1 MASLLA
7 LCVLV
12 GSAFSV
18 EGWPTGAP
26 VSRCGSMRPGHGLP
40 PRDGG
45 GGYGVFLTPTATP
58 GEWTVTLNGTSGFRG
73 FLLQARTETDGDIV
87 GTWGDLPPR
96 TKLVACGGSP
106 DSAVTHTNPDRLHF
120 HSLNFVWKTDTCD
133 SPAVYFQ
140 ATVVTNYAEVYEGV
154 SSDAL
159 RNVCVERPTQ
169 NPASDPVESPSGDPH
184 ASAGED
190 CSAPRE
196 ILHGYVRE
204 GPAEVRDGETVTR
217 LFHYSCEEGHELV
230 GQERIQ
236 CQLTGHGMSTGAN
249 NMTQCVC
256 LVLITRRNA
265 ATLPATRRQTAAR
278 MPTELPRKDAPPAEV
293 TAGHTDAA
301 GTITD
306 RHDRWTTGMFES
318 VTDWALLPDQTSNPP
333 QKNYGVAVTDV
344 DHDGNMEFVVAG
356 YNGPNLVLK
365 WNAEA
370 QRYENI
376 AVDDPNSPYYPL
388 RDVSGD
394 AIGVAACDIDGDG
407 WEEIY
412 FLNLNHSYSGGPTT
426 GHRLFKFH
434 QGRYMDVFAEGYNR
448 AVDGRFAG
456 RSVACI
462 DRKGNGLYSV
472 YVANYAHYNIGPQGL
487 IEMDPDT
494 SDPGNGIIR
503 LKNVAKEAGVEKLTG
518 PGAEELACVGPGAL
532 ELTCIDPGAL
542 ELACVGPGAF
552 ELACIDPGALELAC
566 VDHGALE
573 LACVCSGALELACV
587 GPGALE
593 LACVGPGALKL
604 ACVCSGAL
612 ELACVCYGARLCG
625 RGVTVGPIVN
635 ERNMSDIF
643 CGNERGPNFLFENQG
658 DGTFRDMAERAG
670 ILDADRH
677 NDHWHSRNGRGVALA
692 DFNGDG
698 LVDIVNGNWMG
709 PHRLWIQQRRDG
721 TATFR
726 DVGGTNAAFQNPSPV
741 RTVIANDFNNDGQI
755 EVFFNDIVNWR
766 HGPTAPNRLFK
777 VTRQGAELDPT
788 IDQLDVGDALEPEGY
803 GTGGAAADLDGD
815 GQLELILAHGESNT
829 QPLTVFRVTQ
839 GQGNNWIRIYPTTKY
854 GAPARGS
861 RVTIRTASGDLQLRV
876 IDGGSGY
883 LCQMEPIA
891 HFGLGTDTAVQVEV
905 TWSDGRQFSR
915 ELNPREMRQ
924 TVTIKHPDADSLE
937 MHQGRRPRCVPIA
950 CEDPPSVENGQV
962 LGEGRR
968 FKDVV
973 TYSCSAGYRLQGAP
987 SAVCQAGK
995 QWVFTASDEPR
1006 CVELRT
1012 WDQVTFSELT
1022 RGLASRDL
1030 LVIDV
1035 RQPLE
1040 LQRDGAIPGAVN
1052 IPMHQLESALRM
1064 SDQAFQQRFGVTMP
1078 QPDADNVVF
1087 ACRTGVRARRAQ
1099 RLARRLG
1106 YSRTRVFEGGIVEW
1120 NRNYHVGG

>member
-7 LCVLV
+7 LFVLV

-26 VSRCGSMRPGHGLP
+26 VSQCGSMRPGHGLP

-120 HSLNFVWKTDTCD
+120 HSLHFVWKTDTCD

-140 ATVVTNYAEVYEGV
+140 TTVVTNYAEVYEGV
-154 SSDAL
+154 RSDVL

-169 NPASDPVESPSGDPH
+169 NPASDPVEI
-184 ASAGED
+184 ASVGED
-190 CSAPRE
+190 CAAPRE

-217 LFHYSCEEGHELV
+217 LFHYSCKEGHELV
-230 GQERIQ
+230 GQERIL
-236 CQLTGHGMSTGAN
+236 CQSTYNEEERGHSARHTAPDRSPHADGA
-249 NMTQCVC
+249 
-256 LVLITRRNA
+256 
-265 ATLPATRRQTAAR
+265 
-278 MPTELPRKDAPPAEV
+278 PAEER
-293 TAGHTDAA
+293 ASRGGHHRSHR
-301 GTITD
+301 GHHH
-306 RHDRWTTGMFES
+306 RSSRQTTGMFES
-318 VTDWALLPDQTSNPP
+318 VTDLALPPDQTSNPP

-388 RDVSGD
+388 RDVTGD

-426 GHRLFKFH
+426 GHRLFRLH

-518 PGAEELACVGPGAL
+518 
-532 ELTCIDPGAL
+532 
-542 ELACVGPGAF
+542 
-552 ELACIDPGALELAC
+552 
-566 VDHGALE
+566 
-573 LACVCSGALELACV
+573 
-587 GPGALE
+587 
-593 LACVGPGALKL
+593 
-604 ACVCSGAL
+604 
-612 ELACVCYGARLCG
+612 G

-658 DGTFRDMAERAG
+658 DGTFQDMAERAG

-726 DVGGTNAAFQNPSPV
+726 DLGGTNAAFQNPSPV
-741 RTVIANDFNNDGQI
+741 RTVIANDFDNDGQI

-861 RVTIRTASGDLQLRV
+861 RVTIRTASGDVQLRV

-905 TWSDGRQFSR
+905 TWPDGRQFSR

-968 FKDVV
+968 YKDVV

-1064 SDQAFQQRFGVTMP
+1064 LDQAFQQRFGVTKP

-1087 ACRTGVRARRAQ
+1087 TCRTGVRARRAQ

-1106 YSRTRVFEGGIVEW
+1106 FSRWGLVLPSICFLTITRIT
-1120 NRNYHVGG
+1120 